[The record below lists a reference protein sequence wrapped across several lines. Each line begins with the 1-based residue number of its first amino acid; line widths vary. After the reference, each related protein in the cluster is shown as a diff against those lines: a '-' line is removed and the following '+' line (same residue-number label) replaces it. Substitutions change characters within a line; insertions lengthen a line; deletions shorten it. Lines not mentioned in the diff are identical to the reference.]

1 MELTAFHQAKRQR
14 VILWLCVVGIAIH
27 CLFWVLLAPLA
38 QVRAHRIL
46 GRLVIDSYSSAG
58 YEEWEPEWNKAL
70 MIMGVPL
77 FIYLPAGVTAIIT
90 ALLLASRRKRKRV
103 AIETLGISLG
113 VLSLLYMFW
122 WATG

>member
-1 MELTAFHQAKRQR
+1 MESTVTHHAKSGR
-14 VILWLCVVGIAIH
+14 ILLWFCVVGVAIH

-38 QVRAHRIL
+38 QARAHRIL
-46 GRLVIDSYSSAG
+46 ERLAVDSYASAG

-77 FIYLPAGVTAIIT
+77 FICLPAGVTAIIA
-90 ALLLASRRKRKRV
+90 ALLPVSRKKRKRV
-103 AIETLGISLG
+103 AIKTLGISLG

-122 WATG
+122 WTTG